1 MAAVGECFQ
10 RGAKQAA
17 TPIGPRPLALVL
29 LVVFFAIRCAHA
41 NDLCTTASATTTC
54 SGDQSAG
61 IAITPISTV
70 TSLWLQ
76 SLTVPIA
83 PAAGTSGISFQ
94 WQGFNGVSTQFP
106 DGLPGLPFSVTT
118 DSSVA
123 ITTTGGAPGILVTS
137 TGGNGLD
144 QSVVTLPGG
153 AGAQG
158 GAVSVGNGG
167 SITTA
172 GTNAIGISA
181 IDQNGIHDQRGENRM
196 QAGLA
201 PLLMAALSVIVF
213 FTSRLILSFR
223 WSVLMTAATAFGTQ
237 IWSTASRAV
246 WSQTWGIFI
255 LGFVIWLV
263 VRTEAKQAPLR
274 PVLFSLAAGARTPLF
289 TLSSRRFARYSWFL
303 RLAAPYAGDSE
314 LSGLVRLEVAEG
326 VGLEAARVLADA
338 TCVLLP
344 RFAPSRGRDPR
355 APQNLLPIGALESH
369 LRHRLGDSNLVRRHI
384 SACLAKEV
392 TRA

>member
-1 MAAVGECFQ
+1 VAAVGECFQ

-61 IAITPISTV
+61 IKITPISTV
-70 TSLWLQ
+70 TSLWLR

-181 IDQNGIHDQRGENRM
+181 QSVGGN
-196 QAGLA
+196 AGLNAFTGGGGFGGAVSVTNTMSGTITTNGTSAYGIYASSVGGNGYLGSQDNGA
-201 PLLMAALSVIVF
+201 P
-213 FTSRLILSFR
+213 
-223 WSVLMTAATAFGTQ
+223 G
-237 IWSTASRAV
+237 
-246 WSQTWGIFI
+246 
-255 LGFVIWLV
+255 
-263 VRTEAKQAPLR
+263 
-274 PVLFSLAAGARTPLF
+274 
-289 TLSSRRFARYSWFL
+289 
-303 RLAAPYAGDSE
+303 
-314 LSGLVRLEVAEG
+314 
-326 VGLEAARVLADA
+326 
-338 TCVLLP
+338 
-344 RFAPSRGRDPR
+344 APSGNIGIIN
-355 APQNLLPIGALESH
+355 AGSITTQLAGSSGIYASSLGGTTGNSSSIGANAADLWVDHAADPAGSLH
-369 LRHRLGDSNLVRRHI
+369 LVERNHGFRDGRRRQRRR
-384 SACLAKEV
+384 E
-392 TRA
+392 RQ